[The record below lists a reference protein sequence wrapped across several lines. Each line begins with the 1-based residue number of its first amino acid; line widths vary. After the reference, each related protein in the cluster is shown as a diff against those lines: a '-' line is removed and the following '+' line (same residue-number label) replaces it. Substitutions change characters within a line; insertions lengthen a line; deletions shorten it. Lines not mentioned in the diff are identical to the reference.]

1 MKHRQ
6 VRALAGILAAAL
18 LLGGCGAGNGGETP
32 SDMSASV
39 GEQVSDAA
47 QNGNAADSA
56 AKDAA
61 QGQDENAAKD
71 AAAQEQTAA
80 DTADGAGEAQG
91 AEHVRAA
98 WEDNPL
104 QIIDDNYRTYYE
116 VFVYSFCDSDGDGVG
131 DLQGLISK
139 LDYINDGDD
148 TTDTDLGCNGIWLM
162 PVNPSPTYH
171 KYDVADYYAIDG
183 EYGTLED
190 FQTLLAECDKRG
202 IKVIM
207 DLVLNH
213 SSSQNPWFQEACT
226 YLKGLGGA
234 EPDAADCPY
243 YAYYH
248 FSKEQGGGWYPIE
261 GTDWYYEAQFWSEM
275 PDLNLDCE
283 ALREEIAKITQYWLD
298 MGVGGFRLDAVK
310 EYYTGAPQSNIAFL
324 SWLTDTV
331 KSQKEDAYLVGEA
344 WLPMEDY
351 AQYYESGIDSIF
363 DFAFADK
370 DGIISRVLNGASAS
384 KYGAAVGSLEETFGA
399 YNEAYID
406 APFYTNHDM
415 GRSAGYYAGDDSA
428 AQTKMAGAMNLFMS
442 GSAFVY
448 YGEELGMKGSGKD
461 ENKRAPMYWSM
472 DPGAAGM
479 CDGPKD
485 MENVKMKFESLEEQE
500 KDAAS
505 VYQFYKKVI
514 KIRSQNPEIARGK
527 AEYVLVGDLLAEDT
541 KESVCAIRK
550 TYGDSELL
558 LIFVTGAETEE
569 LDLTGITLNG
579 KNIGADTEIRG
590 ALATGE
596 EEISFADGKAVM
608 PGFSVLVLK

>member
-6 VRALAGILAAAL
+6 VRTLAGMLAAVL
-18 LLGGCGAGNGGETP
+18 LFGGCGTGNNGAAPADTAGAA
-32 SDMSASV
+32 DMTQ
-39 GEQVSDAA
+39 GQDAA
-47 QNGNAADSA
+47 EGA
-56 AKDAA
+56 AA
-61 QGQDENAAKD
+61 QGQDENAAAD
-71 AAAQEQTAA
+71 AGAQEQSGNAA
-80 DTADGAGEAQG
+80 ADGASAQSAG
-91 AEHVRAA
+91 SVRAA
-98 WEDNPL
+98 WEDFPL
-104 QIIDDNYRTYYE
+104 QVPDDNYRTYYE

-148 TTDTDLGCNGIWLM
+148 ATDTDLGCNGIWLM

-171 KYDVADYYAIDG
+171 KYDVADYYGIDE
-183 EYGTLED
+183 EYGTLDD
-190 FQTLLAECDKRG
+190 FEELLAECDRRG

-213 SSSQNPWFQEACT
+213 SSSQNPWFQEACA

-234 EPDAADCPY
+234 KPDAADCPY
-243 YAYYH
+243 FDYYH
-248 FSKEQGGGWYPIE
+248 FSKEQGGGFYPVE

-275 PDLNLDCE
+275 PDFNLDCE
-283 ALREEIAKITQYWLD
+283 ALREEIAQITKYWLD
-298 MGVGGFRLDAVK
+298 MGAGGFRLDAVK
-310 EYYTGAPQSNIAFL
+310 EYYSGAPQSNIAFL

-344 WLPMEDY
+344 WLTMQDY

-370 DGIISRVLNGASAS
+370 DGIISKVLNGASAA
-384 KYGAAVGSLEETFGA
+384 KYGAAAASLDEMFGA
-399 YNEAYID
+399 YNADYID

-415 GRSAGYYAGDDSA
+415 GRSAGYYAGDHSA

-472 DPGAAGM
+472 NPDAEGM

-485 MENVKMKFESLEEQE
+485 MDDVKMKFESLEEQE

-514 KIRSQNPEIARGK
+514 RIRNQNPEIARGE
-527 AEYVLVGDLLAEDT
+527 AEYVAVGDFLTEEN
-541 KESVCAIRK
+541 KESVCGIKK
-550 TYGDSELL
+550 THDGTEILI
-558 LIFVTGAETEE
+558 IFVTGAETEE

-579 KNIGADTEIRG
+579 KSIGPDTEIRG

-596 EEISFADGKAVM
+596 EEIVFEDGKAVM

>member
-1 MKHRQ
+1 MKDRKI
-6 VRALAGILAAAL
+6 RILAGMMAAVL
-18 LLGGCGAGNGGETP
+18 LLSGCGAGNGGTAP
-32 SDMSASV
+32 SDTSASV
-39 GEQVSDAA
+39 GEQASDAA
-47 QNGNAADSA
+47 QSENAEAANSAAGDAAEAAEGALAGEQAADA
-56 AKDAA
+56 
-61 QGQDENAAKD
+61 
-71 AAAQEQTAA
+71 
-80 DTADGAGEAQG
+80 EAQG
-91 AEHVRAA
+91 AAPVRAA

-116 VFVYSFCDSDGDGVG
+116 VFVYSFCDSNGDGVG

-226 YLKGLGGA
+226 YLKGLDGA
-234 EPDAADCPY
+234 KPDAADCPY
-243 YAYYH
+243 YDYYH
-248 FSKEQGGGWYPIE
+248 FSKEQSGGWYQIE

-275 PDLNLDCE
+275 PDFNLDCE
-283 ALREEIAKITQYWLD
+283 ALREEFAKITKYWLD

-324 SWLTDTV
+324 SWLTETV

-344 WLPMEDY
+344 WLPMDDY

-370 DGIISRVLNGASAS
+370 DGIISKVLNGGSAA
-384 KYGAAVGSLEETFGA
+384 KYGAAVSSLDMTFGE
-399 YNEAYID
+399 YNENYID

-415 GRSAGYYAGDDSA
+415 GRSAGYYAGEESA
-428 AQTKMAGAMNLFMS
+428 AQTKMAAAMNLFMS

-472 DPGAAGM
+472 NPDAEGM

-485 MENVKMKFESLEEQE
+485 MDAVKMKFESLEEQE

-514 KIRSQNPEIARGK
+514 KIRNQNPEVARGK
-527 AEYVLVGDLLAEDT
+527 AEYVLAGDFLAEDT
-541 KESVCAIRK
+541 SESVCAIK
-550 TYGDSELL
+550 KVYDGSEVL
-558 LIFVTGAETEE
+558 LIFVTGAETQE
-569 LDLTGITLNG
+569 LDLTEITLNG
-579 KNIGADTEIRG
+579 KNIGAQTEIRG

-596 EEISFADGKAVM
+596 EEISFADGKVVM